1 VNAQAKLKPCPICRA
16 EYRQFSS
23 LDPGCSPECKAEVR
37 RQRERQKAAKEERRE
52 TRAALVKLRTVR
64 DWTKLADAEF
74 AKFIRLRDEFQP
86 CISCGTYDVTHAL
99 RGGLGWD
106 CGHFRSKGAA
116 PELRY
121 DEANAHK
128 QCKRCNGGSNHYAR
142 KRQVVSVEYRERLV
156 ARIGLA
162 EVERLEG
169 PYEPK
174 RYRIEEL
181 TGIRDAYRSKAKHLK
196 WLRESRAS
204 FA

>member
-1 VNAQAKLKPCPICRA
+1 
-16 EYRQFSS
+16 
-23 LDPGCSPECKAEVR
+23 
-37 RQRERQKAAKEERRE
+37 
-52 TRAALVKLRTVR
+52 VR

-74 AKFIRLRDEFQP
+74 GKFIRLRDAFLP
-86 CISCGTYDVTHAL
+86 CISCGRETVEWT
-99 RGGLGWD
+99 RGGSWD
-106 CGHFRSKGAA
+106 CGHFCSKGAA

-142 KRQVVSVEYRERLV
+142 KRQAVSVEYRERLV
-156 ARIGLA
+156 ERIGLA

-181 TGIRDAYRSKAKHLK
+181 IGIRDAYKAKTKALK
-196 WLRESRAS
+196 FEREKRAS

>member
-37 RQRERQKAAKEERRE
+37 RQRERKKAAKEDRRE

-74 AKFIRLRDEFQP
+74 AKFIRLRDEFLP
-86 CISCGTYDVTHAL
+86 CISCHREHVEWT
-99 RGGLGWD
+99 RGGSWD

-142 KRQVVSVEYRERLV
+142 TRQVTSVEYRERLI

-169 PYEPK
+169 PHEPK
-174 RYRIEEL
+174 RYRVEEL
-181 TGIRDAYRSKAKHLK
+181 IGIRDTYRAKAKHLK

-204 FA
+204 LA